1 MVEDLHG
8 NNIKSLQK
16 SIQLTNISCKEEVLA
31 NTKVKVA
38 NLFAC
43 VSLAIDYGWV
53 ICLHLSGHSMKNRFN
68 EVCKVNISRENS
80 IWLND

>member
-8 NNIKSLQK
+8 NNKKSL
-16 SIQLTNISCKEEVLA
+16 QLTNISCCKGEVLA

-38 NLFAC
+38 NLYAS
-43 VSLAIDYGWV
+43 VSLAINYGWV
-53 ICLHLSGHSMKNRFN
+53 ICLHLIGRSMKNRFN
-68 EVCKVNISRENS
+68 EVCKGNISRENS